1 MIIFYFSYFKYNTI
15 FYFGNDIY
23 EKMGKLNKK
32 ILRES
37 DELDW
42 IHSAGQN
49 KILTINK
56 LKELFKENNIDVDW
70 DIEYDRTE
78 DGHGEYNE
86 YFGKFYYDRENPISY
101 NESYF
106 IELYE
111 KKNGHLFFQLY
122 RYDEEDDK
130 YYRDEVYSQI
140 ETSSKNPE
148 KFWRTVGWLVLYQ
161 MGKIKPGYG
170 EETFDVEN
178 TINESDDFDW
188 VSGFTWYKEMLDSML
203 SDCKP
208 LRVAN
213 FNIGKNQP
221 YMSAGGPSIMFLSRC
236 KEWWDYFSTVPS
248 YPSAFGNRGP
258 AEWFTEDNYDVGEYG
273 VIWNPGWSRKKIT
286 PQLEDLKH
294 GYTSA
299 ITTGWG

>member
-23 EKMGKLNKK
+23 EKMGKLIKK

-42 IHSAGQN
+42 IRSAGQN

-56 LKELFKENNIDVDW
+56 LKELFKKNNIDVDW
-70 DIEYDRTE
+70 VIEYDRTE

-111 KKNGHLFFQLY
+111 KENGHLFFQLY

-148 KFWRTVGWLVLYQ
+148 KILAYGGLVSFISN
-161 MGKIKPGYG
+161 G
-170 EETFDVEN
+170 
-178 TINESDDFDW
+178 
-188 VSGFTWYKEMLDSML
+188 
-203 SDCKP
+203 
-208 LRVAN
+208 
-213 FNIGKNQP
+213 
-221 YMSAGGPSIMFLSRC
+221 
-236 KEWWDYFSTVPS
+236 
-248 YPSAFGNRGP
+248 
-258 AEWFTEDNYDVGEYG
+258 
-273 VIWNPGWSRKKIT
+273 
-286 PQLEDLKH
+286 
-294 GYTSA
+294 
-299 ITTGWG
+299 

>member
-1 MIIFYFSYFKYNTI
+1 MPYTTRKGTGKDKGKTCVHKKSSKKKVGCTSGPIEKYLTA
-15 FYFGNDIY
+15 
-23 EKMGKLNKK
+23 
-32 ILRES
+32 LRMAES
-37 DELDW
+37 DDMDW
-42 IHSAGQN
+42 IHSTGQN

-56 LKELFKENNIDVDW
+56 LKELFKKNNIDVDW
-70 DIEYDRTE
+70 DIEYDRSA

-111 KKNGHLFFQLY
+111 KENGHLFFQLY

-161 MGKIKPGYG
+161 MGKIAGVNG

-178 TINESDDFDW
+178 TIEESNDMGWVDESMPTLNDALYNRLLKVGDIVTLSGKLVDLEHKKRIDTDNFKVKIEKLGSLINSSDF
-188 VSGFTWYKEMLDSML
+188 TPLQKEYWGHLGYMDE
-203 SDCKP
+203 P
-208 LRVAN
+208 LRFAKED
-213 FNIGKNQP
+213 GE
-221 YMSAGGPSIMFLSRC
+221 MSVVSI
-236 KEWWDYFSTVPS
+236 E
-248 YPSAFGNRGP
+248 
-258 AEWFTEDNYDVGEYG
+258 
-273 VIWNPGWSRKKIT
+273 
-286 PQLEDLKH
+286 
-294 GYTSA
+294 
-299 ITTGWG
+299 